1 MLMRWIACFFFY
13 MNLGQM
19 FVVLILHLNEI
30 LSMKNKL
37 GMTLPL
43 GGGGR

>member
-1 MLMRWIACFFFY
+1 MRWIAFFY
-13 MNLGQM
+13 MNLCQM
-19 FVVLILHLNEI
+19 FVALILHLNEI
-30 LSMKNKL
+30 LLNMKNRL